1 MNFNFLRPATLS
13 PRRGFALWLSR
24 AGLPGLLVIGVVS
37 TAVVGALHVASGGGL
52 QTDITDTIS
61 DAKMTAKQDGS
72 REHPYAEESQ
82 CPRDT
87 DLVFWPKTVGNDHTI
102 ANIPGEIS
110 VCFVQSLNNG
120 PHLETRD
127 R

>member
-1 MNFNFLRPATLS
+1 VPEC
-13 PRRGFALWLSR
+13 
-24 AGLPGLLVIGVVS
+24 
-37 TAVVGALHVASGGGL
+37 AVVGALRVASGGGL
-52 QTDITDTIS
+52 PTDITDPIS

-72 REHPYAEESQ
+72 REHPYADESQ

-87 DLVFWPKTVGNDHTI
+87 DLVFWPKTARNDHPI
-102 ANIPGEIS
+102 ANIPAEIS